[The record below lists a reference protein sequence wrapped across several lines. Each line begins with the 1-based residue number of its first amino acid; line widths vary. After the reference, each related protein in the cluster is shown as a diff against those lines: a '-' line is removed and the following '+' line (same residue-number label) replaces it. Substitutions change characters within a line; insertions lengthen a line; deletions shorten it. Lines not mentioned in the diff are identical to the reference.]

1 MEHETKAAVNSH
13 YILVATL
20 HDLNI
25 IIAFNSKK
33 ELQTMESL
41 LLLFS

>member
-13 YILVATL
+13 YIPVATL
-20 HDLNI
+20 QDLNI